1 MGNRAAMR
9 RLSPRRWRI
18 LSFLAQHGLASTLDV
33 ALVCDVS
40 RLTAHRDLAWLH
52 DAGLVRRERSEEDR
66 THTWWYEA
74 TAEGAEVLRNELA
87 AAGRRVPLQLGR
99 RPPSAADGLLFLPLI
114 EVSRRNPG
122 RCELFQWLATM
133 ETSAWLRQHD
143 LAHLRADGYGVW
155 LEDGRC
161 LRFLV
166 HVDRGPV
173 GDAIAERERRTSGL
187 SGLLTGY
194 RRTDRAVPVGAVL
207 VIAQDAER
215 EEQLLA
221 DLVRD
226 PLRAPFA
233 TTSRDL
239 LYRRWPNEQVWRVP
253 GERAARRLIDLAS
266 GLGAHLGVA
275 PG

>member
-1 MGNRAAMR
+1 MGDRTAVR

-18 LSFLAQHGLASTLDV
+18 LSFLAQHGSASTLDV

-40 RLTAHRDLAWLH
+40 RLTAHRDLVGLY
-52 DAGLVRRERSEEDR
+52 DAGLVRREHSAEDR

-74 TAEGAEVLRNELA
+74 TAEGTEVLRRDLA
-87 AAGRRVPLQLGR
+87 ASGRPVPLQLGR
-99 RPPSAADGLLFLPLI
+99 RPPSMADGLLFLPLV

-155 LEDGRC
+155 LEDGQC

-166 HVDRGPV
+166 HIDRGPV
-173 GDAIAERERRTSGL
+173 GDAIAEQEERTSGL

-194 RRTDRAVPVGAVL
+194 RRTDRALPVGAVL
-207 VIAQDAER
+207 IIAQDAER
-215 EEQLLA
+215 EEQLLD
-221 DLVRD
+221 DLVRE
-226 PLRAPFA
+226 PLSTPVA
-233 TTSRDL
+233 TTSRDS
-239 LYRRWPNEQVWRVP
+239 LYRYWPDEQVWQLP
-253 GERAARRLIDLAS
+253 GCPCRCRLIEVGTS
-266 GLGAHLGVA
+266 R
-275 PG
+275 

>member
-1 MGNRAAMR
+1 MGDRAAVR

-18 LSFLAQHGLASTLDV
+18 LSFLAQHASASTLDV

-52 DAGLVRRERSEEDR
+52 ESGLVRRERSKEDR
-66 THTWWYEA
+66 THTWWYEI
-74 TAEGAEVLRNELA
+74 TAEGAEVVRGDLVA
-87 AAGRRVPLQLGR
+87 SGRPVPLQLGR
-99 RPPSAADGLLFLPLI
+99 RLPSAADALLFLPLV

-143 LAHLRADGYGVW
+143 LAQLRADGYGVW

-166 HVDRGPV
+166 HVDRGAI
-173 GDAIAERERRTSGL
+173 GDVVAEHERRTSGL
-187 SGLLTGY
+187 GGLLTGY
-194 RRTDRAVPVGAVL
+194 RRTDRVVPVGAVL
-207 VIAQDAER
+207 MIVQDAER

-221 DLVRD
+221 DLARG
-226 PLRAPFA
+226 PLRASTA
-233 TTSRDL
+233 TTTINRLFTD
-239 LYRRWPNEQVWRVP
+239 QRVV
-253 GERAARRLIDLAS
+253 
-266 GLGAHLGVA
+266 VA
-275 PG
+275 

>member
-1 MGNRAAMR
+1 MGDRTAVR

-18 LSFLAQHGLASTLDV
+18 LSFLTQHGSASTLDV

-40 RLTAHRDLAWLH
+40 RLTAHRDLTWLH
-52 DAGLVRRERSEEDR
+52 EAGLVRRERSDEDR
-66 THTWWYEA
+66 THTWWYEV
-74 TAEGAEVLRNELA
+74 TAEGAEVLRGDLVA
-87 AAGRRVPLQLGR
+87 SGRPVPLQLGR
-99 RPPSAADGLLFLPLI
+99 RPPSPADALLFLPLI

-143 LAHLRADGYGVW
+143 LAQLRADGHGIW

-173 GDAIAERERRTSGL
+173 GDAIAEREKRTSGL

-207 VIAQDAER
+207 IIAQGAER

-226 PLRAPFA
+226 PLRPQIAV
-233 TTSRDL
+233 TTREML
-239 LYRRWPNEQVWRVP
+239 CRHWPNDQVWRLP
-253 GERAARRLIDLAS
+253 EDGIARRLAD
-266 GLGAHLGVA
+266 LGA
-275 PG
+275 

>member
-1 MGNRAAMR
+1 MGDHAAVR

-18 LSFLAQHGLASTLDV
+18 LSFLAQHGSTSTLHV

-40 RLTAHRDLAWLH
+40 RLTAHRDLVWLH
-52 DAGLVRRERSEEDR
+52 KAGLVRRERSEEDR
-66 THTWWYEA
+66 THTWWYKV
-74 TAEGAEVLRNELA
+74 TAEGTELLRRDLTA
-87 AAGRRVPLQLGR
+87 SGRPVPLRLGQR
-99 RPPSAADGLLFLPLI
+99 LPGKADALLFLPLV

-166 HVDRGPV
+166 HVDRGAA
-173 GDAIAERERRTSGL
+173 GDAVAEREKRTSGL
-187 SGLLTGY
+187 DGLLTGY

-207 VIAQDAER
+207 IIAQDAER
-215 EEQLLA
+215 EDQLLA
-221 DLVRD
+221 GLVGE
-226 PLRAPFA
+226 PLRPRIAV
-233 TTSRDL
+233 TTRKM
-239 LYRRWPNEQVWRVP
+239 LYRHWPNDQVWRLP
-253 GERAARRLIDLAS
+253 GNGIARRLTD
-266 GLGAHLGVA
+266 LGV
-275 PG
+275 

>member
-1 MGNRAAMR
+1 MGDHVAVR

-18 LSFLAQHGLASTLDV
+18 LSFLAQHGSASTLDV

-40 RLTAHRDLAWLH
+40 RLTAHRDLVWLH
-52 DAGLVRRERSEEDR
+52 EAALVHRERSDEDR

-74 TAEGAEVLRNELA
+74 TAKGAEALRGNLVA
-87 AAGRRVPLQLGR
+87 LGWRVPLQLGR
-99 RPPSAADGLLFLPLI
+99 RPPSMAGGMLFLPLV

-143 LAHLRADGYGVW
+143 LAHLRADGSGVW

-173 GDAIAERERRTSGL
+173 GDAIAEREKRTSGL

-207 VIAQDAER
+207 IIAQDAER
-215 EEQLLA
+215 EERLLA

-226 PLRAPFA
+226 PLRPQIAV
-233 TTSRDL
+233 TNREM
-239 LYRRWPNEQVWRVP
+239 LYRHWPNDQVWRLAE
-253 GERAARRLIDLAS
+253 GGIARRLAD
-266 GLGAHLGVA
+266 LGA
-275 PG
+275 

>member
-1 MGNRAAMR
+1 MGDHAAVR
-9 RLSPRRWRI
+9 RLPPRRWRI
-18 LSFLAQHGLASTLDV
+18 LSFLAQHGSTSTLDV

-40 RLTAHRDLAWLH
+40 RLTAHRDLAWLYE
-52 DAGLVRRERSEEDR
+52 AGLVRRRRSEEDR
-66 THTWWYEA
+66 THTWWYEV
-74 TAEGAEVLRNELA
+74 TAAGVEVLRRDLTA
-87 AAGRRVPLQLGR
+87 SGLPVPLRLGR
-99 RPPSAADGLLFLPLI
+99 RRPSLADALLFLPLL

-166 HVDRGPV
+166 HVDSGPV
-173 GDAIAERERRTSGL
+173 GDAVAEREKRSSGL
-187 SGLLTGY
+187 GGLLAGY
-194 RRTDRAVPVGAVL
+194 RRNDPAVPVGAVL

-221 DLVRD
+221 DLDRE
-226 PLRAPFA
+226 PLRARIA
-233 TTSRDL
+233 VTASEM
-239 LYRRWPNEQVWRVP
+239 LYRHWPHDQVWRLP
-253 GERAARRLIDLAS
+253 EGGNARRLTDLTVDRS
-266 GLGAHLGVA
+266 
-275 PG
+275 P

>member
-1 MGNRAAMR
+1 MGDRTAVR

-18 LSFLAQHGLASTLDV
+18 LSFLAQHGSASTLDV
-33 ALVCDVS
+33 ALICDVS
-40 RLTAHRDLAWLH
+40 RLTAHRDLVWLH
-52 DAGLVRRERSEEDR
+52 EAGLVRREREAEDR

-74 TAEGAEVLRNELA
+74 TADGADVLRRDLA
-87 AAGRRVPLQLGR
+87 ASGQPVPLQLGR
-99 RPPSAADGLLFLPLI
+99 RPPSAAGGLLFLPLV

-173 GDAIAERERRTSGL
+173 GDAVAEREKRTSGL
-187 SGLLTGY
+187 GGLLAGY
-194 RRTDRAVPVGAVL
+194 RRTDPVVPVGAVL
-207 VIAQDAER
+207 IIAEDADR
-215 EEQLLA
+215 EDQLLD
-221 DLVRD
+221 DLVRA
-226 PLRAPFA
+226 PLRALVA
-233 TTSRDL
+233 TTVKAM
-239 LYRRWPNEQVWRVP
+239 LYRHWPSEQVWRVP
-253 GERAARRLIDLAS
+253 GEDERRSRLIEIAS
-266 GLGAHLGVA
+266 
-275 PG
+275 